1 MVAGFQVLE
10 GRRSRR
16 AKALSSGAASTAL
29 CPAAMRCVG
38 RGETWCCGEKFW
50 DTKFYGMIIIII
62 IMGYIFAT
70 MISQNK
76 SDKTKGH
83 VSRWYRHINNHND
96 STVFSKYLFVNDFS
110 QLFHQKF
117 FHIEF
122 N

>member
-1 MVAGFQVLE
+1 M
-10 GRRSRR
+10 
-16 AKALSSGAASTAL
+16 
-29 CPAAMRCVG
+29 
-38 RGETWCCGEKFW
+38 
-50 DTKFYGMIIIII
+50 

-122 N
+122 NVCHFHSFLNIQRLKIFHYVCNMVLNILSIFGVQR

>member
-1 MVAGFQVLE
+1 
-10 GRRSRR
+10 
-16 AKALSSGAASTAL
+16 
-29 CPAAMRCVG
+29 
-38 RGETWCCGEKFW
+38 
-50 DTKFYGMIIIII
+50 
-62 IMGYIFAT
+62 

-122 N
+122 NVCHFHSSLNIQRLKIFHYVCNLVLNILSILVFKDNSPVYHVFPLSLLIHNENLSLLP